1 MYRMKQKTEE
11 SASKYALGIAN
22 KLPLGSVHYGKFV
35 EVIENAYMQGAE
47 WQEKQSQWIS
57 VTDAIP
63 KEDAKGLC
71 IVKWV
76 DGSTSV
82 MVMRHV
88 YRWVHPYIKRNA
100 VTHWKP
106 KGGEE

>member
-1 MYRMKQKTEE
+1 MKQTVEDAQKEYCRRNFPY
-11 SASKYALGIAN
+11 SKHLHLTIG
-22 KLPLGSVHYGKFV
+22 
-35 EVIENAYMQGAE
+35 NAFEAGAE
-47 WQEKQSQWIS
+47 WQENQSEWIS

-63 KEDAKGLC
+63 QKDAKGLC
-71 IVKWV
+71 MVKRQ

-88 YRWVHPYIKRNA
+88 HRWVHPYIKDNA

-106 KGGEE
+106 KGGEG